1 MNISQNG
8 IDLIKQF
15 EGLRLEAYQ
24 CSAGVWTIGFG
35 HTNGVKQGDKITLA
49 QAEDFL
55 RSDLEKFENAIN
67 NLVNVELNQN
77 QFDALVS
84 FVFNIGINAFKKSTM
99 LKFLNN
105 NSFPLAAGQFD
116 RWIYANGNVVAGL
129 INRRKKE
136 KELFLS
142 EITDGCNPVSESG
155 SEDQPEADER
165 HA

>member
-1 MNISQNG
+1 MQTSQNG
-8 IDLIKQF
+8 INLIKQF

-24 CSAGVWTIGFG
+24 CAAGVRTIGYG
-35 HTNGVKQGDKITLA
+35 HTNGVKQGDKITPG

-67 NLVNVELNQN
+67 NLVTAELNQN

-84 FVFNIGINAFKKSTM
+84 FVFNIGINAFKQSTM

-116 RWIYANGNVVAGL
+116 RWIKSDGKVLEGL
-129 INRRKKE
+129 VKRRKAE
-136 KELFLS
+136 KELFLK
-142 EITDGCNPVSESG
+142 
-155 SEDQPEADER
+155 AD
-165 HA
+165 

>member
-8 IDLIKQF
+8 INLIKQF

-24 CSAGVWTIGFG
+24 CAAGVWTIGFG
-35 HTNGVKQGDKITLA
+35 HTSGVKQGDKITFG

-67 NLVNVELNQN
+67 NLVTAELNQN
-77 QFDALVS
+77 QFDAMIS

-116 RWIYANGNVVAGL
+116 RWIKSKGKVLEGL
-129 INRRKKE
+129 VKRRKAE
-136 KELFLS
+136 KELFLK
-142 EITDGCNPVSESG
+142 
-155 SEDQPEADER
+155 AD
-165 HA
+165 

>member
-8 IDLIKQF
+8 INLIKQF
-15 EGLRLEAYQ
+15 EGLRLKAYQ
-24 CSAGVWTIGFG
+24 CAAGVWTIGWG
-35 HTNGVKQGDKITLA
+35 HTSGVKQGDKITFG

-77 QFDALVS
+77 QFDALVF
-84 FVFNIGINAFKKSTM
+84 FVFNIGINAFKQSTM

-116 RWIYANGNVVAGL
+116 RWIKSDGKILEGL
-129 INRRKKE
+129 VKRRKAE
-136 KELFLS
+136 KELFLK
-142 EITDGCNPVSESG
+142 TD
-155 SEDQPEADER
+155 
-165 HA
+165 